1 MRFMG
6 VLLLLAGWLIPIAA
20 LPLTQSP
27 AVRFILALLGISISL
42 VAILVVLNK
51 AHLKHAVW
59 KG

>member
-59 KG
+59 KS

>member
-20 LPLTQSP
+20 LPMTQSP
-27 AVRFILALLGISISL
+27 AVRFILVLLGISISL
-42 VAILVVLNK
+42 AAILIVLNK

>member
-20 LPLTQSP
+20 LSLTQSL
-27 AVRFILALLGISISL
+27 AVRFILALLGIGISL

-59 KG
+59 RG

>member
-27 AVRFILALLGISISL
+27 AVRFIWALLGISISL
-42 VAILVVLNK
+42 AAILIVLNK
-51 AHLKHAVW
+51 AQLKQAVW

>member
-6 VLLLLAGWLIPIAA
+6 VLLLLAGWLIPIMT
-20 LPLTQSP
+20 LPLTQSL
-27 AVRFILALLGISISL
+27 AARFILALLGISISL

>member
-20 LPLTQSP
+20 LPLTQSL

-51 AHLKHAVW
+51 VHLKHAVW
-59 KG
+59 RG

>member
-1 MRFMG
+1 MG
-6 VLLLLAGWLIPIAA
+6 VLLLLAGWLIPIMT
-20 LPLTQSP
+20 LPLTQSL
-27 AVRFILALLGISISL
+27 AARFILALLGISISL

>member
-42 VAILVVLNK
+42 VAILVVLNQ

>member
-6 VLLLLAGWLIPIAA
+6 VLLAIAGWLIPVMT
-20 LPLTQSP
+20 LSLTQSL
-27 AVRFILALLGISISL
+27 AARFILALLGISISL